1 MKNSNLFSNYFNLD
15 SSIKPIITSRPTK
28 KTLFTTL
35 FPLKVNKNKKLN
47 YSKGKRKKLFCKNII
62 HDLLSNKEN
71 SINFSVD
78 DESYNHINLE
88 NLLESNNYDIF
99 KKNLEV
105 IKYELNLI
113 NKRIEENKNDLDKL
127 II

>member
-1 MKNSNLFSNYFNLD
+1 
-15 SSIKPIITSRPTK
+15 
-28 KTLFTTL
+28 
-35 FPLKVNKNKKLN
+35 
-47 YSKGKRKKLFCKNII
+47 
-62 HDLLSNKEN
+62 
-71 SINFSVD
+71 VD